1 MSARTST
8 ALQYAV
14 GTALLL
20 ALWQVFGA
28 TAAFGQTVPS
38 LASVL
43 AALGNATERP
53 ILFPAVGA
61 TVLSALAGLAI
72 GGGGALLAAAVR
84 HSVQFAREG
93 IDRSAATVHAI
104 PAIGVAP
111 VLALAVGRSTT
122 PVALAALATFFPVYI
137 TASAAL
143 GAAQSAHQD
152 VFSVLGASRLQRLR
166 RLQLPAAVPGLLD
179 ALRLGAPGAVLGA
192 VLGEWFGAPRGLG
205 LVIISSAQNYQI
217 VQMWAA
223 SLLTTLLSL
232 VAFAGASALQIVTRR
247 RFA

>member
-1 MSARTST
+1 MV
-8 ALQYAV
+8 LQYAL

-20 ALWQVFGA
+20 GLWQVLGA
-28 TAAFGQTVPS
+28 TAAFGQTLPS
-38 LASVL
+38 LSAVLVAVGSAS
-43 AALGNATERP
+43 ERP
-53 ILFPAVGA
+53 ILLPAVGA

-72 GGGGALLAAAVR
+72 GGGCAVAAAALR
-84 HSVQFAREG
+84 HSLQFAREG
-93 IDRSAATVHAI
+93 IDRSAATVHSI
-104 PAIGVAP
+104 PAIGIAP
-111 VLALAVGRSTT
+111 VLALAVGRATT
-122 PVALAALATFFPVYI
+122 PIALAALATFFPVYI

-143 GAAQSAHQD
+143 GAAQGAHQD
-152 VFSVLGASRLQRLR
+152 LFSVFGASRLQRLR
-166 RLQLPAAVPGLLD
+166 RLQVPAAVPGLLD

-232 VAFAGASALQIVTRR
+232 LAFASASALQLVTRS
-247 RFA
+247 RFS